1 MKRLLPLSLLSL
13 SLICRAAPAQDWHV
27 YTHSSANQTALIDG
41 KLHGKPNGGK
51 RAYYVELMHAM
62 LAQLDLPDRIDEVPL
77 ARGLAMLRSRD
88 DVVLFNLDRTPERE
102 DKFAWVGPISEE
114 SDYLYERT
122 AAPTGIR
129 SLADARAL
137 RVCVL
142 NGNIHDELL
151 AAAGLSNL
159 YRHNNYAGCFQ
170 MLMLGRVDLVASADS
185 GLRHKL
191 RDARVDAAAIQATPV
206 RISHSKGYIALSK
219 ATSAAELARWNAALA
234 TLGRNGALRKLQQ
247 QYAGGAEP

>member
-1 MKRLLPLSLLSL
+1 MKRLLPLTLLSL

-27 YTHSSANQTALIDG
+27 YTHSGGGQTALVDG
-41 KLHGKPNGGK
+41 TLHGKPNGGK
-51 RAYYVELMHAM
+51 RAYYVELVRAL
-62 LAQLDLPDRIDEVPL
+62 LAQLGLPDRIDEVPL

-88 DVVLFNLDRTPERE
+88 DVALFNLDRTPERE

-129 SLADARAL
+129 SLADARPL

-142 NGNIHDELL
+142 NGNVHDELL
-151 AAAGLSNL
+151 AAAGLHKL
-159 YRHNNYAGCFQ
+159 YRHNNYVGCFQ
-170 MLMLGRVDLVASADS
+170 MLMLGRVDLVASADG

-191 RDARVDAAAIQATPV
+191 REAHIEAAAIQATPV
-206 RISHSKGYIALSK
+206 RIAHSKGYIALSK
-219 ATSAAELARWNAALA
+219 AVPAAELARWNGALA
-234 TLGRNGALRKLQQ
+234 TLGRNGTLRRLQQ
-247 QYAGGAEP
+247 QYAGAEP